1 MFKPVEINSR
11 EELYKWLSEIDTSHK
26 KETSLS
32 SVYHLIEFNKHIE
45 PMYFMH
51 YNGAYFES
59 PCMLRWYNIKD
70 SELENYVRDMYEQ
83 DAFKEALEFEKT
95 MQRGDKHYEIDNP
108 QCSPFL
114 PDKIKIL
121 DILSE
126 SECLDWLI
134 KNSN

>member
-1 MFKPVEINSR
+1 MFKSVEINNR
-11 EELYKWLSEIDTSHK
+11 EELYKWLSGVDTSHK

-32 SVYHLIEFNKHIE
+32 SVYYLVEFNKHIE

-59 PCMLRWYNIKD
+59 PCMLREYNMNSI
-70 SELENYVRDMYEQ
+70 ELEDYIKGLYEAEHF
-83 DAFKEALEFEKT
+83 DEALEYEKT
-95 MQRGDKHYEIDNP
+95 LQRGDKHYEIDNP

-114 PDKIKIL
+114 PKEIKIL

-126 SECLDWLI
+126 SECLDWLL
-134 KNSN
+134 KNS